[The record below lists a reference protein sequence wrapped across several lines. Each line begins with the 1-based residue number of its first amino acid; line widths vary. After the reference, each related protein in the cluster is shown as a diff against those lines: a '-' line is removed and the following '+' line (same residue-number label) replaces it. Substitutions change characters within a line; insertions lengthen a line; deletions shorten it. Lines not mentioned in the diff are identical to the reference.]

1 MENLIEDFK
10 AVLPDTAGVN
20 ERGHLTLGGC
30 DAMDLAEEFGT
41 PLYVFDETTLRARC
55 REYVTEFQKRYPE
68 TLVIYA
74 CKAYINRML
83 VRIFEEEGLGLDVVS
98 GGELHI
104 ARSAGF
110 PLEKVYFHGNN
121 KSEAELRLALASGIG
136 RIVVDNFHELGM
148 LDRVAQRMGKRQKV
162 LLRLSPGIDPHTH
175 AKTSTGI
182 VDSKFGFLIQTG
194 HAEQAVAQ
202 TLAASSLELVGLHIH
217 LGSPIFETEPYKA
230 GIETVFRFAAEMK
243 AKHGFEMK
251 EFSPGGG
258 FAIPYLRTKPA
269 PPVSAYAE
277 VITGTL
283 KTLAGELGLAA
294 PRLVIEP
301 GRSIV
306 GRAGVALYRVGARK
320 EIPGV
325 RTYVS
330 VDGGMSD
337 NIRPA
342 LYEARYEA
350 LVANKIGQ
358 KPAERVTLAGKHC
371 ESGDILVRDV
381 ELPKLEPGD
390 IVALPVS
397 GAYCLAMSSNYNASL
412 KPAVVLVK
420 DELARVIQ
428 RRETLE
434 DLLRRD
440 I

>member
-1 MENLIEDFK
+1 MKNPIEDFK
-10 AVLPDTAGVN
+10 AVLPDTAEIN
-20 ERGHLTLGGC
+20 QRGHLAIGGC
-30 DAMDLAEEFGT
+30 DAVDLAEEFGT
-41 PLYVFDETTLRARC
+41 PLYVFDDATLRGKC
-55 REYVTEFQKRYPE
+55 REYVREFRNRYPE

-74 CKAYINRML
+74 CKASINRIL
-83 VRIFEEEGLGLDVVS
+83 ARIFEEEGLGLDVVS

-110 PLEKVYFHGNN
+110 PMEKVYFHGNN
-121 KSEAELRLALASGIG
+121 KSEAELRLALASGVG
-136 RIVVDNFHELGM
+136 RIVVDNFLELSV
-148 LDRVAQRMGKRQKV
+148 LDRVAQRMGRRQKV

-194 HAEQAVAQ
+194 HAAQAVAQ
-202 TLAASSLELVGLHIH
+202 ALAAPGLELVGLHIH
-217 LGSPIFETEPYKA
+217 LGSPIFETEPYRA
-230 GIETVFRFAAEMK
+230 GIETVFHFAARMK
-243 AKHGFEMK
+243 AEHGFAMK

-258 FAIPYLRTKPA
+258 FAIPYLRTQTA
-269 PPVSAYAE
+269 PSVAEYAE
-277 VITGTL
+277 AITGTL
-283 KTLAGELGLAA
+283 KGLSEKLGFDPPKLI
-294 PRLVIEP
+294 IEP

-306 GRAGVALYRVGARK
+306 GRAGVALYRVGSRK

-342 LYEARYEA
+342 LYEAKYEA
-350 LVANKIGQ
+350 LAVNKMLEE
-358 KPAERVTLAGKHC
+358 PAERVTLAGKHC
-371 ESGDILVRDV
+371 ESGDILVKDV
-381 ELPKLEPGD
+381 DLPRLEPGD

-428 RRETLE
+428 RRETFE

>member
-1 MENLIEDFK
+1 MKNPIEDFK

-30 DAMDLAEEFGT
+30 DTTDLVEEFGT
-41 PLYVFDETTLRARC
+41 PLYVFDEVTLRAKC
-55 REYVTEFQKRYPE
+55 REYVTEFGKRYPE

-74 CKAYINRML
+74 CKAYVNRML
-83 VRIFEEEGLGLDVVS
+83 LRIFAEEGLGLDVVS

-104 ARSAGF
+104 AGSAGF
-110 PLEKVYFHGNN
+110 PMEKVYFHGNN

-148 LDRVAQRMGKRQKV
+148 LDRAAQRMGIRQKV

-175 AKTSTGI
+175 TKTTTGI
-182 VDSKFGFLIQTG
+182 VDSKFGFLMATG
-194 HAEQAVAQ
+194 QAAQAVEQA
-202 TLAASSLELVGLHIH
+202 LAAPGLDLVGLHIH
-217 LGSPIFETEPYKA
+217 LGSPIFGLEPYRE
-230 GIETVFRFAAEMK
+230 GIETVLGFAARMRAE
-243 AKHGFEMK
+243 HRFEMK

-269 PPVSAYAE
+269 PAVSAYAE

-283 KTLAGELGLAA
+283 KRLTEELGIAA
-294 PRLVIEP
+294 PKLIIEP

-306 GRAGVALYRVGARK
+306 GRAGVALYRVGVRK

-350 LVANKIGQ
+350 LVANKIGA
-358 KPAERVTLAGKHC
+358 KAEERVTLAGKHC
-371 ESGDILVRDV
+371 ESGDILVSDV
-381 ELPKLEPGD
+381 GLPKLEPGD

-397 GAYCLAMSSNYNASL
+397 GAYCLAMSSNYNAAL

-420 DELARVIQ
+420 DETARVIQ
-428 RRETLE
+428 RRETFE